1 MVIFELLAI
10 VTIACVDCD
19 FLAVAGDGGWAVGG
33 GRWLAS
39 ARRGKR
45 VSGKARPKQTTSYTG
60 KTMKNPMIMYLC
72 LQLFTLV
79 PTLKHCTY
87 NSCIR

>member
-1 MVIFELLAI
+1 M
-10 VTIACVDCD
+10 
-19 FLAVAGDGGWAVGG
+19 GGGRWAVGG